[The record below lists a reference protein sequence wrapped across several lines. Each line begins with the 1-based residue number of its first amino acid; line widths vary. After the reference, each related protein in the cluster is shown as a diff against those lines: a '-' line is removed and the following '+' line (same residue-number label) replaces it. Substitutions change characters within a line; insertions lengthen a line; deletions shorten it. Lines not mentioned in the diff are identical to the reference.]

1 MINQNL
7 DIVFWGEDSFSDIV
21 LQSLINVGHHI
32 KLVITPFYNNL
43 IYKRLELTC
52 NRNNISFLRC
62 IDVNSVEVL
71 FNLENISPDL
81 CVISHFEKLIK
92 KNILEIPRLGFIN
105 LHPSLL
111 PSYRGMSPQHW
122 PIINGDKET
131 GITVH
136 FVDETADTGDI
147 IIQENIPITS
157 DMYVSD
163 LQKKWIEIYKYIVV
177 EAIKRI
183 QINNPLTIQR
193 NYKGS
198 YYGKLKVEHCTV
210 NLDGT
215 ISSAY
220 NLIKGVSFPYYGARC
235 YGIIIWKAHL
245 ADFIL
250 SNEIMNKYNING
262 VFLDSQFGDIL
273 RLNDGIL
280 IIDKYI
286 DYERR
291 NN

>member
-1 MINQNL
+1 MSNQNL
-7 DIVFWGEDSFSDIV
+7 DIVFWGEDSFSNIV
-21 LQSLINVGHHI
+21 LQSLINTGHHI

-43 IYKRLELTC
+43 IYKRLEYTC
-52 NRNNISFLRC
+52 EKNCINFIRC
-62 IDVNSVEVL
+62 KDVNSDAVFDKLRE
-71 FNLENISPDL
+71 ISPDI

-92 KNILEIPRLGFIN
+92 KKNLTIPRLGFIN

-111 PSYRGMSPQHW
+111 PNYRGMSPQHW
-122 PIINGDKET
+122 PIINGDIET

-147 IIQENIPITS
+147 IVQENIPITT

-183 QINNPLTIQR
+183 QINSPLTSQR
-193 NYKGS
+193 NYIGS
-198 YYGKLKVEHCTV
+198 YYGKLKVEQCTI
-210 NLDGT
+210 NIDGS

-235 YGIIIWKAHL
+235 YGIIIWKAHF
-245 ADFIL
+245 ADFKL
-250 SNEIMNKYNING
+250 SIEIMNKYNTNG
-262 VFLDSQFGDIL
+262 VFLDSQFGDLL
-273 RLNDGIL
+273 RLKDGVL
-280 IIDKYI
+280 IIDKYL